1 MSLDAI
7 NKDDYGYTIELTYK
21 DVDTDSAAD
30 VSGYTTGQWLVLKAP
45 SDTETTVSAGFK
57 TDGSDGVVEY
67 TVTSGDIDA
76 VGTWHVRIKL
86 QSGSSILRSEWEAFE
101 VGY

>member
-7 NKDDYGYTIELTYK
+7 NKDDYGYTIELTMK
-21 DVDTDSAAD
+21 DTDTDTASDISAY
-30 VSGYTTGQWLVLKAP
+30 STSQHFVLKSP
-45 SDTETTVSAGFK
+45 SDVETTHSASFK

-67 TVTSGDIDA
+67 TVSSGDIDA
-76 VGTWHVRIKL
+76 AGTWHIRIKAA
-86 QSGSSILRSEWEAFE
+86 SGSAMLRSEWKAFE